1 MMPKLT
7 ESSTETSV
15 VANQTT
21 SAAKAYLAGTFD
33 IVARK
38 GAHPT
43 RDKQKYPADAGAPEV
58 LKDSLGKP
66 GHIPVVQVGKIVA
79 SVKTC
84 H

>member
-15 VANQTT
+15 VASQTT
-21 SAAKAYLAGTFD
+21 SAAKAYLA
-33 IVARK
+33 ARLILL
-38 GAHPT
+38 
-43 RDKQKYPADAGAPEV
+43 REKYPADAGAPDV
-58 LKDSLGKP
+58 LKDGLGKP
-66 GHIPVVQVGKIVA
+66 GHIPVVQVGEIVA

>member
-15 VANQTT
+15 VASQTT
-21 SAAKAYLAGTFD
+21 SAAKAYLAARLIF
-33 IVARK
+33 VARK
-38 GAHPT
+38 SAHPT
-43 RDKQKYPADAGAPEV
+43 RDKQEYPADAGAPDV

-66 GHIPVVQVGKIVA
+66 GHIPTVQVGEIVA